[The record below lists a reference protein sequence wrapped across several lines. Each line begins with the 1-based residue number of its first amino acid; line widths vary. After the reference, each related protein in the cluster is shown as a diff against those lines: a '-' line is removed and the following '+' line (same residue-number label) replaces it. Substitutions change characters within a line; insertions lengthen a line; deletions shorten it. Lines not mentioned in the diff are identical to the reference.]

1 MAGVRIKA
9 RALRWTLL
17 AASLLFAGLGVLF
30 LFGVDAAASLFGV
43 PATRPESQ
51 GYVRAVGLRDL
62 ALAGY
67 IALLTLYASARAV
80 LLVLLV
86 TLITP
91 AGDLVLVR
99 TAAEGEA
106 GQMVLHAASG
116 LLFAGLAAGVWT
128 SMRSREAA
136 ERR

>member
-1 MAGVRIKA
+1 VRIEA

-17 AASLLFAGLGVLF
+17 AASLLFAGLGLLF
-30 LFGVDAAASLFGV
+30 FFGVDAAASLFGI

-51 GYVRAVGLRDL
+51 SYVRAVGLRDL

-67 IALLTLYASARAV
+67 LALLTLYASAHAV

-86 TLITP
+86 TLIIP
-91 AGDLVLVR
+91 AGDLVLVG
-99 TAAEGEA
+99 TADQGEA

-116 LLFAGLAAGVWT
+116 LLFAGLAAWVWT

-136 ERR
+136 RSR